1 MKFKFTTGLFYLKK
15 RHLQLITKTFV
26 FLCCTLTFALRA
38 NNSFSQSAK
47 VTINKDKVL
56 SVKQVFKLINKQ
68 TDYKFI
74 YRHDLVKALP
84 ELPLKKGTIKV
95 CDLLDRYL
103 SPSGLSYS
111 FTENS
116 TVIVH
121 KQKETINQKS
131 SSQRL
136 TIKGKVTDATGLP
149 LPGAN
154 ILEKGESN
162 GAQTDFDGS
171 FSLTVT
177 DSNAILVISYLG
189 YVTQEITV
197 GDQTMINVQMEE
209 DSAALDEVVV
219 VGYGTQLKKDV
230 TGAVSQI
237 DTKAL
242 NVASPVNLSNA
253 LTGQLTG
260 VLSIQTSGQPG
271 FDSATFQIRG
281 ISTTGNNTPLVLV
294 DGVVRPFS
302 RINPNEIANVTV
314 LKDAASTAIYGS
326 RAANGVLLIT
336 TKQGKISS
344 KPKFNFSS
352 SYGFQTP
359 TDRPELMDANE
370 YVLAFRQARFNEGVA
385 EDQLPFPDLVD
396 DAENGRL
403 TSYDWWNDVLTNSA
417 DQQQYNLTIDGGSE
431 KLKYFFSYGFLDQN
445 AFFENAGFK
454 QNSIRSDV
462 DAKISDNLNIR
473 VSLAGRLENRLRSAD
488 SDGEIFSNVLRANPL
503 NPVFVNGLPGT
514 ENLPPKSL
522 GFDGFSGNAF
532 GDANRNGSTRRTNDV
547 YQSNIQLTYKIPG
560 FEALSAKGLYAYD
573 RTYTRNKS
581 FFIPYTSYQ
590 LNEATGQYDIALQSD
605 NNITLSESRSDF
617 NRQTLQLSLNYANT
631 FGNHDVSALLLFEQ
645 IETSFNTT
653 SAFRDGFISSAIP
666 EFFAGSVE
674 NDSNDGSSSETARRG
689 YVGRVNYD
697 YKDKYL
703 LQANI
708 RLDQSYIFPKE
719 GRDGYFPAFSAG
731 WRISEEAFMQNVGF
745 INNLKIKGSWGITGN
760 DRVNP
765 FQFLSGFNFGGGY
778 VVGGVL
784 QQGIRPSVVANP
796 DITWEE
802 ATSTDFGFEASL
814 FDNLFSLEV
823 NYYEKTTE
831 NILRPPSALVPDTF
845 GASLPSTNIG
855 IFDSWGWEFDIS
867 HNNSIGD
874 FTYSIGAN
882 LTTID
887 NEVVF
892 IDEAIDENPATRST
906 GKPFGV
912 RFGYLS
918 DGLYQT
924 QEEIDNGPQQFG
936 TIAPGDIRYKDLNGR
951 DADGNLTGEPD
962 GRITNDD
969 RVVIGQS
976 SNPDLVFGVNMN
988 MGYKGLSLA
997 LNFQGASGFTRNI
1010 RPTGFLLG
1018 VGNNFS
1024 VLNDSWTPENPDA
1037 RYPRILPD
1045 GNSNNNVASDF
1056 WLEDVHYVRL
1066 KRAELQYDFSYLISG
1081 ALESVGIDHL
1091 NIVVSGT
1098 NLLTFSN
1105 ISIGDPEGR
1114 DGLLFYPQA
1123 KVFSLGVNIGF

>member
-1 MKFKFTTGLFYLKK
+1 MKFKITTGLFYLKK
-15 RHLQLITKTFV
+15 RHLELIMKTFV
-26 FLCCTLTFALRA
+26 FLCCTLTFALGA
-38 NNSFSQSAK
+38 NNGFSQNAK
-47 VTINKDKVL
+47 ITINKDKVM

-68 TDYKFI
+68 THYKFI
-74 YRHDLVKALP
+74 YRHDLIKELP
-84 ELPLKKGTIKV
+84 ELSLKKGTVKAS
-95 CDLLDRYL
+95 DLLNQYL
-103 SPSGLSYS
+103 YPNGFSYS
-111 FTENS
+111 FTKNN

-121 KQKETINQKS
+121 KKRTSLNIQQQTISGNIS
-131 SSQRL
+131 DEN
-136 TIKGKVTDATGLP
+136 GVP

-154 ILEKGESN
+154 ILEKGSTN
-162 GAQTDFDGS
+162 GTQTDFDGN
-171 FSLTVT
+171 FSLNIT
-177 DSNAILVISYLG
+177 DPNAILVISFLG

-197 GDQTMINVQMEE
+197 NDQTNFDLKLQKDTAV
-209 DSAALDEVVV
+209 LDEVVI

-237 DTKAL
+237 DNKAL

-271 FDSATFQIRG
+271 FDNPTFQIRG
-281 ISTTGNNTPLVLV
+281 ISTTGNNSPLILV
-294 DGVVRPFS
+294 DGIERPFS
-302 RINPNEIANVTV
+302 RINPKEIANVTV

-336 TKQGKISS
+336 TRQGKIS

-352 SYGFQTP
+352 SYGFQSP
-359 TDRPELMDANE
+359 TDRPELMNANE
-370 YVLAFRQARFNEGVA
+370 YVLAFRQARLNEGVA
-385 EDQLPFPDLVD
+385 LDQLPFPDLVD

-403 TSYDWWNDVLTNSA
+403 TSYDWWNEVLTNSA

-431 KLKYFFSYGFLDQN
+431 KIKYFFSYGFLDQN

-462 DAKISDNLNIR
+462 DAKITDNLNIR

-488 SDGEIFSNVLRANPL
+488 GDGEIFSNVLRANPL
-503 NPVFVNGLPGT
+503 NPVFVNGLPGA
-514 ENLPPKSL
+514 ENLPPRSL

-532 GDANRNGSTRRTNDV
+532 GDANRNGSARRTNDLF
-547 YQSNIQLTYKIPG
+547 QSNIQLVYKIPG
-560 FEALSAKGLYAYD
+560 IEGLNAKGLYAYD

-581 FFIPYTSYQ
+581 FFKPYTSYQ
-590 LNEATGQYDIALQSD
+590 LNEATGLYDIALQSD
-605 NNITLSESRSDF
+605 NNITLNETRSDF

-631 FGNHDVSALLLFEQ
+631 FGDHDISTLFLFEQ
-645 IETSFNTT
+645 IETTFNTT
-653 SAFRDGFISSAIP
+653 SAFRDGFISPAIP

-674 NDSNDGSSSETARRG
+674 NDSNGGSSSETARRG
-689 YVGRVNYD
+689 YIGRINYGF
-697 YKDKYL
+697 KDKYL

-731 WRISEEAFMQNVGF
+731 WRISEESFMQNVSF
-745 INNLKIKGSWGITGN
+745 IDNLKIKGSWGITGN
-760 DRVNP
+760 DRVAP
-765 FQFLSGFNFGGGY
+765 FQFLSGFGFGGGY

-796 DITWEE
+796 NITWEE
-802 ATSTDFGFEASL
+802 ATSTDFGFETSL
-814 FDNLFSLEV
+814 FNNKLSLEV
-823 NYYEKTTE
+823 NYYEKTTK
-831 NILRPPSALVPDTF
+831 NILRASSASVPDTF
-845 GASLPSTNIG
+845 GASLPSENLG
-855 IFDSWGWEFDIS
+855 VFDSWGWEFDIS

-874 FTYSIGAN
+874 FTYKIGAN

-892 IDEAIDENPATRST
+892 IDEAIDENPATKNT
-906 GKPFGV
+906 GRPYGV

-918 DGLYQT
+918 DGIYQS

-936 TIAPGDIRYKDLNGR
+936 TLAPGDIRYKDLTGR

-962 GRITNDD
+962 GRITSDD
-969 RVVIGQS
+969 RVVIGKS

-988 MGYKGLSLA
+988 MGYKGFTLA
-997 LNFQGASGFTRNI
+997 LNFQGASGFTRHI
-1010 RPTGFLLG
+1010 QPTGFLLG
-1018 VGNNFS
+1018 VGNNYR
-1024 VLNDSWTPENPDA
+1024 VLNDSWTPENPNA
-1037 RYPRILPD
+1037 RYPRILPN
-1045 GNSNNNVASDF
+1045 GNSNNNQTSDF
-1056 WLEDVHYVRL
+1056 WLENVHYVRL
-1066 KRAELQYDFSYLISG
+1066 KRAELQYDFSYLVPT
-1081 ALESVGIDHL
+1081 ALESIGIDHL
-1091 NIVVSGT
+1091 SIVASAT